1 MEGLKMRTMQVP
13 VHLTMVKALGANP
26 TPIPWEELY
35 SALQTGVADGQE
47 NPPYAVVMAKLSE
60 VQKYY
65 TLDNHLLNIA
75 VVGINDKLFQSLSP
89 EDQAIVKF
97 AARQAQMAL
106 LGVVAAK
113 ENLDL
118 KAIEK
123 DGVEIYN
130 PTPAEFSQFR
140 DKVQGPVLEA
150 LQGKVDKAWT
160 DKLFSAVSAAEKE
173 TGLAK

>member
-1 MEGLKMRTMQVP
+1 M
-13 VHLTMVKALGANP
+13 
-26 TPIPWEELY
+26 LY
-35 SALQTGVADGQE
+35 EVITQE
-47 NPPYAVVMAKLSE
+47 NPPYALVMAKLYE

-89 EDQAIVKF
+89 EDQQIVKF

-118 KAIEK
+118 KAIQK
-123 DGVEIYN
+123 GV
-130 PTPAEFSQFR
+130 
-140 DKVQGPVLEA
+140 V
-150 LQGKVDKAWT
+150 
-160 DKLFSAVSAAEKE
+160 
-173 TGLAK
+173 